1 MPPPVDIIAPARCQL
16 GLNGLNFSLAAIQTG
31 FGPFVAVLLT
41 REGWNETE
49 IGVALSVGTAAG
61 LVGQLPAGL
70 LVDAV
75 GRKRLAVLIALFAL
89 AGAALLFAVP
99 ATLPTIWGA
108 QILHALASAVIVPA
122 IAALTLSICGHDSF
136 GTRLGINARWSSFGN
151 ASTGGAMGLVAYYGG
166 EQMVFVASAAL
177 VGLALIFLRMMRD
190 VDSMPLPIPVRRPE
204 GTVTEL
210 PVPPWAAFVTI
221 FQIPALHV
229 FAFCALLFQLANA
242 AMLPLALNGLAQRS
256 DAIDFAVSATIVLP
270 QAVVILLAPWA
281 GTKAQ
286 SWGRKPLLLLCFAVL
301 PLRAMLFSTAPDAPL
316 LVLYQ
321 GLDGVSAAIFGL
333 MLPLVAADL
342 TRRTGHLTMAI
353 SSVSL
358 AAGLGATFSTTV
370 AGLVADLI
378 GPAYAFYGLAGVGG
392 LALLIALVL
401 MPETRPAEEPDAE
414 PAAAAA

>member
-1 MPPPVDIIAPARCQL
+1 MPPPVTSTEPTGCRF

-41 REGWNETE
+41 RQGWNETE

-75 GRKRLAVLIALFAL
+75 GRKRRAVFVALIAL
-89 AGAALLFAVP
+89 AGSALLFAAP

-108 QILHALASAVIVPA
+108 QILHALASAVLVPA

-166 EQMVFVASAAL
+166 EEMVFVASAAL
-177 VGLALIFLRMMRD
+177 VGLALVFLHQMRA
-190 VDSMPLPIPVRRPE
+190 VDSMPLPIPETRAD
-204 GTVTEL
+204 GTTADL
-210 PVPPWAAFVTI
+210 PVPPWAAFVCI

-229 FAFCALLFQLANA
+229 FALCALLFQLANA

-270 QAVVILLAPWA
+270 QAIVIMLAPWA

-286 SWGRKPLLLLCFAVL
+286 IWGRKPLLYLCFAVL

-321 GLDGVSAAIFGL
+321 GLDGISASIFGL

-353 SSVSL
+353 SSISL

-370 AGLVADLI
+370 AGLVADII

-392 LALLIALVL
+392 LALLIAVFLL
-401 MPETRPAEEPDAE
+401 PETRPPEEPDAV
-414 PAAAAA
+414 PAAAPA

>member
-1 MPPPVDIIAPARCQL
+1 MDPTEPTGCRF

-41 REGWNETE
+41 RQGWNETE
-49 IGVALSVGTAAG
+49 IGLALSVGTAAG

-75 GRKRLAVLIALFAL
+75 GHKRRAVLLALLAL
-89 AGAALLFAVP
+89 AGAALLFAAP

-108 QILHALASAVIVPA
+108 QILHALASAVLVPA

-177 VGLALIFLRMMRD
+177 VGVALVFLHMMRQ
-190 VDSMPLPIPVRRPE
+190 VDAMPLPAPE
-204 GTVTEL
+204 PSAGDAPGEL
-210 PVPPWAAFVTI
+210 PVPPWAAFVRI

-229 FAFCALLFQLANA
+229 FALCALLFQLANA

-256 DAIDFAVSATIVLP
+256 DAIDFAVSATIVVP
-270 QAVVILLAPWA
+270 QAIVILLAPWA

-301 PLRAMLFSTAPDAPL
+301 PLRALGFSTAPDAPW
-316 LVLYQ
+316 LVLVQ
-321 GLDGVSAAIFGL
+321 GLDGISATIFGL

-353 SSVSL
+353 SSVAL
-358 AAGLGATFSTTV
+358 ASGLGATFSTTV
-370 AGLVADLI
+370 AGLVADSL
-378 GPAYAFYGLAGVGG
+378 GPTTAFYGLAGVGA
-392 LALLIALVL
+392 LALLIVLVL
-401 MPETRPAEEPDAE
+401 LPETRPPEE
-414 PAAAAA
+414 PAAVPAPAAA

>member
-1 MPPPVDIIAPARCQL
+1 MDPTEPTGCRF

-41 REGWNETE
+41 RQGWNETE
-49 IGVALSVGTAAG
+49 IGLALSVGTAAG

-75 GRKRLAVLIALFAL
+75 GHKRLAVLLALLAL
-89 AGAALLFAVP
+89 AGAALLFAAP

-108 QILHALASAVIVPA
+108 QILHALASAVLVPA

-177 VGLALIFLRMMRD
+177 VGVALVFLRMMRQ
-190 VDSMPLPIPVRRPE
+190 VDAMPLPAPE
-204 GTVTEL
+204 PRADGAPAEL
-210 PVPPWAAFVTI
+210 PVPPWAAFVCI
-221 FQIPALHV
+221 FQIPALHI
-229 FAFCALLFQLANA
+229 FALCALLFQLANA

-256 DAIDFAVSATIVLP
+256 DAIDFAVSATIVVP
-270 QAVVILLAPWA
+270 QAIVILLAPLA
-281 GTKAQ
+281 GRMAQ
-286 SWGRKPLLLLCFAVL
+286 NWGRKPLLLLCFAVL
-301 PLRAMLFSTAPDAPL
+301 PLRALGFSTAPDAPW
-316 LVLYQ
+316 LVVYQ
-321 GLDGVSAAIFGL
+321 GLDGISAAIFGL

-353 SSVSL
+353 SSVAL
-358 AAGLGATFSTTV
+358 ASGLGATFSTTV
-370 AGLVADLI
+370 AGLVADSL
-378 GPAYAFYGLAGVGG
+378 GPTTAFYGLAGVGA
-392 LALLIALVL
+392 LALLIVLVL
-401 MPETRPAEEPDAE
+401 LPETRPPEE
-414 PAAAAA
+414 PAAVPAAAPA

>member
-1 MPPPVDIIAPARCQL
+1 MDPTEPTGCRF

-41 REGWNETE
+41 RQGWNETE
-49 IGVALSVGTAAG
+49 IGLALSVGTAAG

-75 GRKRLAVLIALFAL
+75 GHKRRAVLLALLAL
-89 AGAALLFAVP
+89 AGAALLFAAP

-108 QILHALASAVIVPA
+108 QILHALASAVLVPA

-177 VGLALIFLRMMRD
+177 VGVAIVFLHMMRQ
-190 VDSMPLPIPVRRPE
+190 VDAMPLPAPE
-204 GTVTEL
+204 PSADDAPGEL
-210 PVPPWAAFVTI
+210 PVPPWAAFVRI
-221 FQIPALHV
+221 FQIPALHI
-229 FAFCALLFQLANA
+229 FALCALLFQLANA

-256 DAIDFAVSATIVLP
+256 DAIDFAVSATIVVP
-270 QAVVILLAPWA
+270 QAIVILLAPLA
-281 GTKAQ
+281 GRMAQ

-301 PLRAMLFSTAPDAPL
+301 PLRALGFSTAPDAPW
-316 LVLYQ
+316 LVVYQ
-321 GLDGVSAAIFGL
+321 GLDGISAAIFGL

-353 SSVSL
+353 SSVAL
-358 AAGLGATFSTTV
+358 ASGLGATFSTTV
-370 AGLVADLI
+370 AGLVADSL
-378 GPAYAFYGLAGVGG
+378 GPTTAFYGLAGVGA
-392 LALLIALVL
+392 LALLIVLVL
-401 MPETRPAEEPDAE
+401 LPETRPPEE
-414 PAAAAA
+414 PAAVPAAAPA